1 MAHEAL
7 KKEIR
12 AKEIKLS
19 MRSIETT
26 IERFELDL
34 LKVKLEEDRLEDEL
48 GRSRIALTEK
58 QAELDTLLKES

>member
-58 QAELDTLLKES
+58 QAELDTLLKEI